1 MEKVE
6 KIKVYINFRNG
17 KTVCI
22 CKSNKKGCRKN
33 CIPDIVERDKFA
45 GWESTFHR
53 NRYGK

>member
-22 CKSNKKGCRKN
+22 CKRNKKGCNKN
-33 CIPDIVERDKFA
+33 CTPDIVDRDKFA